1 MLSYMLYM
9 HNIFSYNQKLLLI
22 AISLISTVTL
32 QNIPLIYHSPFEFFT
47 RYEVLIQKQVN
58 PNIRILFYR
67 EFKTEMIFKP
77 SEIYLIK
84 K

>member
-1 MLSYMLYM
+1 ML
-9 HNIFSYNQKLLLI
+9 
-22 AISLISTVTL
+22 LISTVTL
-32 QNIPLIYHSPFEFFT
+32 IFIIYHSPFKFFT

>member
-1 MLSYMLYM
+1 MLSYMLYI
-9 HNIFSYNQKLLLI
+9 HNIFSYNHKLLLI

-32 QNIPLIYHSPFEFFT
+32 QNIPLIYDSPFEFFT